1 MPCPTLGIPLEDL
14 VGRTGPAGGDVP
26 ATERDFGPSAV
37 KRAIRQ
43 ERRLSTAQKKALI
56 SVFRGFLESG
66 TLPASSSEPE

>member
-14 VGRTGPAGGDVP
+14 VGRTVP
-26 ATERDFGPSAV
+26 ATERDSGPSAV

-43 ERRLSTAQKKALI
+43 ERRLSTAQKEALI
-56 SVFRGFLESG
+56 SLFRGFLESG